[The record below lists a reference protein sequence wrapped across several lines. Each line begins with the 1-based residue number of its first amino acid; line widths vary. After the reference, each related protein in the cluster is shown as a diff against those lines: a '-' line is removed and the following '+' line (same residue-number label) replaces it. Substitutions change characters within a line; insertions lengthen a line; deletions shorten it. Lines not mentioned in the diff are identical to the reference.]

1 MEYIK
6 TEIILSILLFMIL
19 ISIQYTLNKILV
31 EIKNMKSILVNINF
45 KKDVSNKWILQFV
58 FHKGVKLVVF

>member
-31 EIKNMKSILVNINF
+31 EIKNMKSILVNISF
-45 KKDVSNKWILQFV
+45 KKDVSNK
-58 FHKGVKLVVF
+58 

>member
-6 TEIILSILLFMIL
+6 TEIILSLLLFMIL

-31 EIKNMKSILVNINF
+31 EIKNMKSILVNISF

-58 FHKGVKLVVF
+58 FS

>member
-6 TEIILSILLFMIL
+6 TEIILSLLLFMIL

-31 EIKNMKSILVNINF
+31 EIKNMKSILVNISF
-45 KKDVSNKWILQFV
+45 KKDVSNK
-58 FHKGVKLVVF
+58 

>member
-6 TEIILSILLFMIL
+6 TEIILSLLLFMTL

-31 EIKNMKSILVNINF
+31 EIKNMKSILVNISF
-45 KKDVSNKWILQFV
+45 KKDVSNK
-58 FHKGVKLVVF
+58 